1 MQDHWHEDMCMCSVS
16 QHCEFNLV
24 MQFVQ
29 ENLFFFWDIKWQLY
43 IHASFRFEDSDSFN
57 ILLQAYMLIYSLF
70 HICFISHHS
79 ERVALDIPSALCLGW
94 LQQTVSSPFT
104 DSSVNRKTQQ
114 RYQSLKRTSW
124 LFVITNRSFFVETRS
139 YFAALI
145 SHWWLREGFK
155 LIFKGLG
162 VF

>member
-1 MQDHWHEDMCMCSVS
+1 MCRNIASSIWKC
-16 QHCEFNLV
+16 NLSRK
-24 MQFVQ
+24 
-29 ENLFFFWDIKWQLY
+29 NLFFFRDKKWQLH
-43 IHASFRFEDSDSFN
+43 IHASFRLEVSDSFN
-57 ILLQAYMLIYSLF
+57 ILLQAYMVIYSSF
-70 HICFISHHS
+70 HIWFLSHHS
-79 ERVALDIPSALCLGW
+79 ERVALDIPSALCPGW

-104 DSSVNRKTQQ
+104 DSSANRKTQH
-114 RYQSLKRTSW
+114 RYQSLKRTAW
-124 LFVITNRSFFVETRS
+124 LSVITNRSFFVDTRS